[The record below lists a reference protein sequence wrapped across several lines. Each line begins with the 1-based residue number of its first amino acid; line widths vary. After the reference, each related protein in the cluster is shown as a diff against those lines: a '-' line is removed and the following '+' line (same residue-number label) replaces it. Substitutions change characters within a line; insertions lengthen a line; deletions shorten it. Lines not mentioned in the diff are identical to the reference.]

1 MKHFVLQTAFLT
13 YLIFMISSIPG
24 LAQKNSEKA
33 TQYVQRG
40 REALVNYEY
49 EKAEKAF
56 LKALEYSEENA
67 AAMRGLAYT
76 YDLVHQYDEA
86 QQMYNRILLRFPR
99 HSRAAYFEAAKIH
112 LLNGDYQRAV
122 ALFFEFQKLQE
133 LPAKDFGLAGETE
146 LNLENEYLLEVDS
159 LISVCRIANDLQQ
172 FQTIRKIDNIGP
184 SINTRADEYFPYL
197 TNDQGIIFYTR
208 REDQFS
214 DEDLFFSFSTEDQW
228 QEGQS
233 LGNTFNSG
241 KNEGMST
248 IVRNGRKMYFTA
260 CNRNV
265 VKGPCDIWQGVIEGN
280 IIRQLSPV
288 EGEVNSDYWE
298 SQASIS
304 CDGEELY
311 FASTRDGGFGG
322 TDLWRSTMNSDGTW
336 SDPVNLGPTINTPQD
351 EEAPYITNDGNTLY
365 FSSTGHQGLGE
376 QDIFIC
382 RRDENGTWGP
392 SLNLGAPLN
401 SSFRELGFFLSA
413 DGKEGYFASDRSGGF
428 GGMDI
433 YKFELPEELYSESI
447 TYVELVV
454 LDSFTLKPI
463 PTTIFTKERGN
474 LVTDQEGRY
483 FLCLP
488 ADETFAFTI
497 LEDGYKSYF
506 KRIKVPEWDNATL
519 FSITA
524 LVAPENPPKEQDWA
538 EVSTP
543 TPQEKVKHSV
553 FFDFNAHDLTF
564 ESTQQLEFFLDKVL
578 YEEAIEEVEI
588 VGYSDQI
595 GSDRYNLLLS
605 ERRAKTVAVFLQKRG
620 IRVDRVY
627 IEGGGEI
634 LESIPDAEKRRVEII
649 FTLQK

>member
-1 MKHFVLQTAFLT
+1 MKHTFL
-13 YLIFMISSIPG
+13 FRISLLACLLLASWQMG
-24 LAQKNSEKA
+24 LAQPGERAN
-33 TQYVQRG
+33 QYVQRG
-40 REALVNYEY
+40 REALVQYDY
-49 EKAEKAF
+49 TKAEKAF
-56 LKALEYSEENA
+56 LKALDLSSENVE
-67 AAMRGLAYT
+67 AMRGLAYT
-76 YDLVHQYDEA
+76 YDLTHKYDEA
-86 QQMYNRILLRFPR
+86 QQMYNRILLRFPK
-99 HSRAAYFEAAKIH
+99 HSRIAYFEAAKIH
-112 LLNGDYQRAV
+112 LINGDYQRAI

-133 LPAKDFGLAGETE
+133 LPPKDFGLAGETE
-146 LNLENEYLLEVDS
+146 LTLENEYLLEVDS
-159 LISVCRIANDLQQ
+159 LINVCRLANDLQQ
-172 FQTIRKIDNIGP
+172 FQTIRKIDNLGP
-184 SINTRADEYFPYL
+184 QINTSADEYFPYL

-208 REDQFS
+208 RDNQFS
-214 DEDLFFSFSTEDQW
+214 DEDLFFSFSSNEDW
-228 QEGQS
+228 QAGQS
-233 LGNTFNSG
+233 LGSTFNSN

-248 IVRNGRKMYFTA
+248 IVRNGRKLYFTA
-260 CNRNV
+260 CNRNN
-265 VKGPCDIWQGVIEGN
+265 VKGPCDIWQGIIEGN

-304 CDGEELY
+304 CDGEQLY
-311 FASTRDGGFGG
+311 FASNREGGYGG
-322 TDLWRSTMNSDGTW
+322 TDIWTSTMEADGSW
-336 SDPVNLGPTINTPQD
+336 SDPVNLGPTINTPKD
-351 EEAPYITNDGNTLY
+351 EEAPYITNDGRTLY
-365 FSSTGHQGLGE
+365 FSSTGHKGLGE

-382 RRDENGTWGP
+382 RQDEKGHWGP

-413 DGKEGYFASDRSGGF
+413 DGKEGYFASDRAGGF

-433 YKFELPEELYSESI
+433 YQFELPEELYSEPI
-447 TYVELVV
+447 TYVELIV
-454 LDSFTLKPI
+454 LDSFTRKPV
-463 PTTIFTKERGN
+463 PTTLFTKARGN
-474 LVTDQEGRY
+474 LVTDQEARY

-488 ADETFAFTI
+488 AEETFAFTI

-506 KRIKVPEWDNATL
+506 KRIKVPEWDNATM

-524 LVAPENPPKEQDWA
+524 LISPENPPEEKEWA
-538 EVSTP
+538 EVPTP

-553 FFDFNAHDLTF
+553 FFDFNAHDLTY

-649 FTLQK
+649 FTLQQ

>member
-1 MKHFVLQTAFLT
+1 MKHLTLFQTILLLFSWVFLPT
-13 YLIFMISSIPG
+13 TGHSQPGNERMIQQI
-24 LAQKNSEKA
+24 QK
-33 TQYVQRG
+33 G

-49 EKAEKAF
+49 DKAEKAF
-56 LKALEYSEENA
+56 LKALEYNSENA
-67 AAMRGLAYT
+67 EAKRGLAYV
-76 YDLVHQYDEA
+76 YDLTHRYEEA
-86 QQMYNRILLRFPR
+86 QQMYNRILLRHPR
-99 HSRAAYFEAAKIH
+99 HSRAAYFEGAKIH
-112 LLNGDYQRAV
+112 LINGDYQRAI

-146 LNLENEYLLEVDS
+146 LNLENEYLLKVDS
-159 LISVCRIANDLQQ
+159 LINVCRIANDLQQ
-172 FQTIRKIDNIGP
+172 FQTIRTIDNLGP
-184 SINTRADEYFPYL
+184 EINTASDEYFPYL

-214 DEDLFFSFSTEDQW
+214 DEDLYFSFSSNQSW
-228 QEGQS
+228 QPGQS
-233 LGNTFNSG
+233 LGSTFNSN
-241 KNEGMST
+241 KNEGMPS
-248 IVRNGRKMYFTA
+248 IVRNGRKLYFTA
-260 CNRNV
+260 CNRQNV
-265 VKGPCDIWQGVIEGN
+265 NGTCDIWQGIIEGN
-280 IIRQLSPV
+280 IIRQLAPV
-288 EGEVNSDYWE
+288 EGPINSQYWE

-311 FASTRDGGFGG
+311 FASTREGGFGG
-322 TDLWRSTMNSDGTW
+322 TDIWKSTLESDGSW
-336 SDPVNLGPTINTPQD
+336 SEPINLGPTINTARD
-351 EEAPYITNDGNTLY
+351 EEAPYITNDGQTLY
-365 FSSTGHQGLGE
+365 FSSTGHKGLGE

-382 RRDENGTWGP
+382 RQDEKGSWGP

-433 YKFELPEELYSESI
+433 YKFELPEELYSEPI
-447 TYVELVV
+447 TYVELIV
-454 LDSFTLKPI
+454 LDSFTRKPL

-474 LVTDQEGRY
+474 LVTDDEGRY

-488 ADETFAFTI
+488 AEENFSFTI

-506 KRIKVPEWDNATL
+506 KRIRVPEWNNATL

-524 LVAPENPPKEQDWA
+524 LISPETPLKAAEWA
-538 EVSTP
+538 EISTP
-543 TPQEKVKHSV
+543 TPKEKVKHSV